1 MRRAFTT
8 TVLSRG
14 CAGGQVSERAGDVIV
29 LTSCTATK
37 VAENG
42 NGPRTAESLYAGQQ
56 HIRLMEGVR
65 TYRAAGQPAG
75 RLKLRIVS
83 AGHGVVAATT
93 RVASYNKTFQ
103 GLPRE
108 AIRRRAD
115 ALHIPDEVERVLSR
129 PYRLA
134 VLLLGDDYLEACGID
149 EALELGG
156 PTFVFCGARVGDKLP
171 DLARLHH
178 VSVGNPE
185 AARFGCG
192 TIALK
197 GELGRRLLSRLA
209 TSPTSLRSLLASGAD
224 TLAWLETT
232 PRHKRSRSVL
242 V

>member
-1 MRRAFTT
+1 
-8 TVLSRG
+8 VN
-14 CAGGQVSERAGDVIV
+14 ERAGDVIV

-42 NGPRTAESLYAGQQ
+42 NGPRTAELLYAGQQ

-75 RLKLRIVS
+75 RLRLRIVS
-83 AGHGVVAATT
+83 AGHGVVAATA
-93 RVASYNKTFQ
+93 RIASYNKTFQ

-108 AIRRRAD
+108 AIRRRAHT
-115 ALHIPDEVERVLSR
+115 LHIPDEVERLLSR

-134 VLLLGDDYLEACGID
+134 VLLLGDDYLEACGLD
-149 EALELGG
+149 GTLELGG
-156 PTFVFCGARVGDKLP
+156 PTFVFCGARVADKLP
-171 DLARLHH
+171 ELAKLHH
-178 VSVGNPE
+178 VPVGNPE

-197 GELGRRLLSRLA
+197 GELGRRLLSRLG
-209 TSPTSLRSLLASGAD
+209 TSPTSIRSLLASDAD
-224 TLAWLETT
+224 TLTWLETT
-232 PRHKRSRSVL
+232 PREHKRSRTVL